1 MLKFVSLLVLIMAVA
16 RRLYGTPPDPARRT
30 WSGRSGSWGVVW
42 LLAGPTWL
50 ATMLWLRMEGFH
62 PVACAALAVTTLLL
76 FPWPITRMVLIPLGL
91 SRLAASVTR
100 LADWTWSEDPTGGA
114 ALAAVLAASQSAP
127 DHGVD
132 QPAGGPGLLARCRRM
147 VSRPADVAS
156 ARQRLQG
163 LDLVSAGGVM
173 AAAVMADSDN
183 DHEAGDALAAS
194 LDHFDPQVVP
204 VAALRLRAERTVWR
218 LMANTLITDDE
229 RRRTL
234 LDLPRHGSS
243 TVALVQA
250 LVRRQDEPTP
260 RHRAAVGWWWLMAP
274 RKRHTW
280 ALLRGTTW
288 LPTTATTTTATTATT
303 ATTTTTTT
311 TATTTTTTT
320 LTFGA
325 AAQRH
330 AELAAREVVLVV
342 DVAELAGAWE
352 QALADAVA
360 TVRARATVLGVHGDD
375 AEDGLRATVHNA
387 LVSLVNR
394 LDLSAVDTAT
404 LPAGMQRAIDDVRSQ
419 RMDALEITVAAWRL
433 RLQDAIDR
441 QPIDELRE
449 WTALR
454 RLGGAVARTGS
465 NGAWLAHEASQW
477 VVCELAVRLWNVRR
491 EHRLANAIFRS
502 LLDDATRVGDTRG
515 AETQRANIACG
526 P

>member
-1 MLKFVSLLVLIMAVA
+1 MLKFVSLLVLLMAVA
-16 RRLYGTPPDPARRT
+16 RRLYATPPEPASRT
-30 WSGRSGSWGVVW
+30 WSGRSGNWGVVW

-62 PVACAALAVTTLLL
+62 PVACAAFAVTTLLL

-100 LADWTWSEDPTGGA
+100 LADWTWGADPTGGA
-114 ALAAVLAASQSAP
+114 ALAAVLAASHSAG
-127 DHGVD
+127 DHGAD

-163 LDLVSAGGVM
+163 LELISAGGVM

-204 VAALRLRAERTVWR
+204 VASLRLRAERTVWR

-280 ALLRGTTW
+280 SLLRGTTW
-288 LPTTATTTTATTATT
+288 LPTTATAT
-303 ATTTTTTT
+303 ATTTT
-311 TATTTTTTT
+311 TTTTTTT
-320 LTFGA
+320 LTFGGA
-325 AAQRH
+325 AHRH

-342 DVAELAGAWE
+342 DVAQLAGAWE
-352 QALADAVA
+352 QALADAIA
-360 TVRARATVLGVHGDD
+360 TVRARATVLGVNGDD
-375 AEDGLRATVHNA
+375 AEGGLRATVHNA
-387 LVSLVNR
+387 LVSLVQR
-394 LDLSAVDTAT
+394 LDLSDVDTTT
-404 LPAGMQRAIDDVRSQ
+404 LPAAMQRAIDDVRSQ
-419 RMDALEITVAAWRL
+419 RMDALEITVATWRL

-449 WTALR
+449 WAALR
-454 RLGGAVARTGS
+454 RLGGAVASTGS
-465 NGAWLAHEASQW
+465 NGAWIAHEASQW

-491 EHRLANAIFRS
+491 EHRLANAMFRS

-515 AETQRANIACG
+515 AETQRANVACR